1 MIAGATSVDLERLW
15 GPSGSIR
22 AFVSHRAEFREGAA
36 ELKEHLRWYGISAFL
51 AHEDIAPT
59 REWQDEILL
68 ALESMDVMIPLLTPG
83 FRESEW
89 TNQEV
94 GYAICRDVQIIPV
107 RRGADPCGFIGRYQ
121 AMNGSR
127 KTYPELAQ
135 AIFDITLKSERD
147 DLRGRA
153 LDAWVYAVSIAP
165 NYEKA
170 NVLSGY
176 VDQIK
181 EELTPVHASIMIRA
195 YNENSQVTYANGF
208 RHRIARDVSDI
219 TGRHY
224 TIEKVHGTPTL
235 VEGIDPDDLPF

>member
-1 MIAGATSVDLERLW
+1 MIAGATSVVDLERLW

-22 AFVSHRAEFREGAA
+22 AFVSHKAEFREGAA

-89 TNQEV
+89 TNEEV
-94 GYAICRDVQIIPV
+94 GYANVCRDVQIIPRGAV

-121 AMNGSR
+121 DPMNGSR

-135 AIFDITLKSERD
+135 A
-147 DLRGRA
+147 
-153 LDAWVYAVSIAP
+153 
-165 NYEKA
+165 
-170 NVLSGY
+170 
-176 VDQIK
+176 
-181 EELTPVHASIMIRA
+181 
-195 YNENSQVTYANGF
+195 
-208 RHRIARDVSDI
+208 
-219 TGRHY
+219 
-224 TIEKVHGTPTL
+224 
-235 VEGIDPDDLPF
+235 